1 MQRFFRKNYAKRIE
15 RQETRDMYYS
25 SIGLLAALVLLI
37 ENHDILFAGDE
48 SKIIPVIGI
57 YKKFLYAVLAYYT
70 TDMLWGVL
78 DSLHLVSWLFAD
90 TVIYYIAMASGVL
103 LWTQY
108 VIGYFAEENVFS
120 RFLYY
125 TGRIFFGVVLTVSAV
140 NCFVPVLFWFDG
152 SGTYQA
158 HMIRHV
164 LLTFQVFLFLLTS
177 IYAFCVM
184 RQRKGAVKKR
194 YRTICL
200 FGLAMA
206 ILLFI
211 QLYYPLLP
219 LYSVGYML
227 GTCLVHTFV
236 VEDEKEEYKSEL
248 EASFA
253 RENLQSERLKAV
265 RKLAYTDPM
274 TGAKSKLAYV
284 EEEVKKNNLIAAQLA
299 PQFAIAVFDL
309 NDLKGIN
316 DRLGHEV
323 GNQYIVRASRMIGEH
338 FKHSPVFRI
347 GGDEFAVVLEGQDFQ
362 ERNVLG
368 NEFNRKV
375 DAFVAENSEEAYQLI
390 IAMGMADY
398 VAERD
403 SDFNQV
409 FDRADLQM
417 YRRKRELKDRVRAAS
432 N

>member
-1 MQRFFRKNYAKRIE
+1 
-15 RQETRDMYYS
+15 MYYS

-57 YKKFLYAVLAYYT
+57 YKKFLDAVLAYYT

-177 IYAFCVM
+177 IYAFRVM

-309 NDLKGIN
+309 NDLKVIN

>member
-1 MQRFFRKNYAKRIE
+1 
-15 RQETRDMYYS
+15 MYYS
-25 SIGLLAALVLLI
+25 LIGLLAALILLI

-48 SKIIPVIGI
+48 SKMIPVIGV
-57 YKKFLYAVLAYYT
+57 YKKFLLAVLAYYT

-108 VIGYFAEENVFS
+108 VIGYLAEENVFS

-125 TGRIFFGVVLTVSAV
+125 AGRLFFGVVLTVSAV
-140 NCFVPVLFWFDG
+140 NCFEPVLFWFDE

-158 HMIRHV
+158 HMTRHV
-164 LLTFQVFLFLLTS
+164 LLMFQILLFLLTS
-177 IYAFCVM
+177 IYAFRVM
-184 RQRKGAVKKR
+184 KQRKGAVKKR

-206 ILLFI
+206 ILLVI
-211 QLYYPLLP
+211 QLQYPLLP

-236 VEDEKEEYKSEL
+236 VEDEKEEYKREMEAAL
-248 EASFA
+248 E
-253 RENLQSERLKAV
+253 RENSQNEQLKAV
-265 RKLAYTDPM
+265 RKLVYTDSM
-274 TGAKSKLAYV
+274 TKAKSKLAYV

-309 NDLKGIN
+309 NDLKVIN

-323 GNQYIVRASRMIGEH
+323 GDQYIVRASRLIGEH
-338 FKHSPVFRI
+338 FRHSPVFRI
-347 GGDEFAVVLEGQDFQ
+347 GGDEFVVLLEGQDYQ
-362 ERNVLG
+362 ERYALG
-368 NEFNRKV
+368 TAFNRKV
-375 DAFVAENSEEAYQLI
+375 DAFAAENSEEEGRMI
-390 IAMGMADY
+390 IAMGMAEY
-398 VAERD
+398 MAERD

-409 FDRADLQM
+409 FERADRQM
-417 YRRKRELKDRVRAAS
+417 YQRKRELKDGVRTAL

>member
-1 MQRFFRKNYAKRIE
+1 
-15 RQETRDMYYS
+15 MYYS
-25 SIGLLAALVLLI
+25 LIGLLAALILLI

-48 SKIIPVIGI
+48 NKMIPVIGV
-57 YKKFLYAVLAYYT
+57 YKKFLLAVLAYYT

-108 VIGYFAEENVFS
+108 VIGYLAEENVFS

-125 TGRIFFGVVLTVSAV
+125 AGRLFFGVVLTVSAV
-140 NCFVPVLFWFDG
+140 NCFEPVLFWFDE

-158 HMIRHV
+158 HMTRHV
-164 LLTFQVFLFLLTS
+164 LLMFQILLFLLTS
-177 IYAFCVM
+177 IYAFRVM
-184 RQRKGAVKKR
+184 KQRKGAVKKR

-200 FGLAMA
+200 FGLTMA
-206 ILLFI
+206 ILLVI
-211 QLYYPLLP
+211 QLQYPLLP

-236 VEDEKEEYKSEL
+236 VEDEKEEYKREMEAAL
-248 EASFA
+248 E
-253 RENLQSERLKAV
+253 RENSQNEQLKAV
-265 RKLAYTDPM
+265 RKLVYTDSM
-274 TGAKSKLAYV
+274 TKAKSKLAYV

-309 NDLKGIN
+309 NDLKVIN

-323 GNQYIVRASRMIGEH
+323 GDQYIVRASRLIGEH
-338 FKHSPVFRI
+338 FRHSPVFRI
-347 GGDEFAVVLEGQDFQ
+347 GGDEFVVLLEGQDYQ
-362 ERNVLG
+362 ERYALG
-368 NEFNRKV
+368 TAFNRKV
-375 DAFVAENSEEAYQLI
+375 DAFAAENSEEEGRMI
-390 IAMGMADY
+390 IAMGMAEY
-398 VAERD
+398 MAERD

-409 FDRADLQM
+409 FERADRQM
-417 YRRKRELKDRVRAAS
+417 YQRKRELKDGVRTAL

>member
-1 MQRFFRKNYAKRIE
+1 M
-15 RQETRDMYYS
+15 
-25 SIGLLAALVLLI
+25 
-37 ENHDILFAGDE
+37 
-48 SKIIPVIGI
+48 
-57 YKKFLYAVLAYYT
+57 
-70 TDMLWGVL
+70 
-78 DSLHLVSWLFAD
+78 
-90 TVIYYIAMASGVL
+90 
-103 LWTQY
+103 
-108 VIGYFAEENVFS
+108 
-120 RFLYY
+120 
-125 TGRIFFGVVLTVSAV
+125 
-140 NCFVPVLFWFDG
+140 
-152 SGTYQA
+152 
-158 HMIRHV
+158 
-164 LLTFQVFLFLLTS
+164 
-177 IYAFCVM
+177 
-184 RQRKGAVKKR
+184 
-194 YRTICL
+194 
-200 FGLAMA
+200 
-206 ILLFI
+206 
-211 QLYYPLLP
+211 
-219 LYSVGYML
+219 
-227 GTCLVHTFV
+227 
-236 VEDEKEEYKSEL
+236 
-248 EASFA
+248 
-253 RENLQSERLKAV
+253 QSERLKAV

-309 NDLKGIN
+309 NDLKVIN